1 MRAVTPTP
9 AAFDSLRTKALGPLR
24 TVALTAALACASTG
38 AYASFASVV
47 VNGLFVSG
55 TGAQGSFLFAP
66 TDTRNQAWDLQAL
79 TNNVLNQQNTGSV
92 ANWTPLDRTAQSPTG
107 AAKSEVHSIIDT
119 DPATQLET
127 PRFTLS
133 ATANS
138 PGAIGVLYTAL
149 GSMFTDGSFCFWDEN
164 TAFDG
169 TSASC
174 TGSGSL
180 AFSLFYDIIANSAY
194 GLPNN
199 AYAEIDLLGTG
210 VPGGL
215 FFDFASTAAGIPS
228 KLDQSFS
235 WMADLTAG
243 NAASFTI
250 AGTVV
255 AEAIPE
261 PGILSLAALGLIGL
275 AATRRRGSR
284 ASV

>member
-1 MRAVTPTP
+1 MSAVTPTP
-9 AAFDSLRTKALGPLR
+9 AALDSPRKTALGPLR
-24 TVALTAALACASTG
+24 TAALAAVLACASNG
-38 AYASFASVV
+38 AYASAASVV
-47 VNGLFVSG
+47 INGLFVSG
-55 TGAQGSFLFAP
+55 TAANGSFLFAP

-92 ANWTPLDRTAQSPTG
+92 GNWSNLDRSAQNT
-107 AAKSEVHSIIDT
+107 AAKATLASTTDT
-119 DPATQLET
+119 DPVTSVES

-138 PGAIGVLYTAL
+138 PGAIGTLFTAL
-149 GSMFTDGSFCFWDEN
+149 GNMFTDGSFCFWDQN
-164 TAFDG
+164 TDFDG

-180 AFSLFYDIIANSAY
+180 SFTLFYDLIVQSAFNLPNSAY
-194 GLPNN
+194 
-199 AYAEIDLLGTG
+199 AEVDVLGTG
-210 VPGGL
+210 VRNGI

-235 WMADLTAG
+235 WSADLTAG

-275 AATRRRGSR
+275 FATRRRNVR
-284 ASV
+284 AVS